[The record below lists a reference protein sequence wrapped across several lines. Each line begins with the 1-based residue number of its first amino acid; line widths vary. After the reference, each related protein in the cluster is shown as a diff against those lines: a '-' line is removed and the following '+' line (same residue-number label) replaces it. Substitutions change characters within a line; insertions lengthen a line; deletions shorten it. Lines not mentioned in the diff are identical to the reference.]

1 MALDFEEGLKQGS
14 TGGLMGLASGTPHGG
29 ALGFAG
35 GFLSGLFGG
44 GGGDGK
50 KRAARMAAKQHKYN
64 KKVWKFNNEER
75 KAKERYNIEGLQ
87 IKKRNDRKNTNF
99 QDRERQKSVDE
110 YNKRETYRYDE
121 NLRAYNK
128 SLETSKKQIGFNA
141 QSANFA
147 RKQQDRYNK
156 ESLQALQFEKDQ
168 MLLDYSMKSAG
179 LEQKKIKLELDNKE
193 EKAELASK
201 RSEQYLEGREK
212 MSVAQRKT
220 QQALVESL
228 EAKGKAQA
236 SGSGRSA
243 AKAMQAAIAKAGVNE
258 ASIADELMFG
268 LEGID
273 IGIDKIAKKSAA
285 MRAQLTLDKILLR
298 EAKENLDAQKDL
310 NKDKISKTK
319 GNIKKFNKSA
329 KQQIN
334 FEKRVA
340 DASARA
346 KVMLMPEMSPL
357 MDNPEKLP
365 RPEYQDV
372 YIGGR
377 PPKPQK
383 FAQYQQS
390 AGTQLINSLPE
401 LLKAGLDIYNSSQ
414 QQGYQQNT
422 NTYDVSGLNITSDFT
437 QSMTPM
443 EFDFSTDVGSYGS
456 DIELSP
462 GDFMNSDTGFT
473 SDELIGYN

>member
-179 LEQKKIKLELDNKE
+179 LEQKKN
-193 EKAELASK
+193 
-201 RSEQYLEGREK
+201 
-212 MSVAQRKT
+212 
-220 QQALVESL
+220 
-228 EAKGKAQA
+228 
-236 SGSGRSA
+236 
-243 AKAMQAAIAKAGVNE
+243 
-258 ASIADELMFG
+258 
-268 LEGID
+268 
-273 IGIDKIAKKSAA
+273 
-285 MRAQLTLDKILLR
+285 
-298 EAKENLDAQKDL
+298 
-310 NKDKISKTK
+310 
-319 GNIKKFNKSA
+319 
-329 KQQIN
+329 QI
-334 FEKRVA
+334 RT
-340 DASARA
+340 R
-346 KVMLMPEMSPL
+346 
-357 MDNPEKLP
+357 
-365 RPEYQDV
+365 
-372 YIGGR
+372 
-377 PPKPQK
+377 
-383 FAQYQQS
+383 
-390 AGTQLINSLPE
+390 
-401 LLKAGLDIYNSSQ
+401 
-414 QQGYQQNT
+414 
-422 NTYDVSGLNITSDFT
+422 
-437 QSMTPM
+437 
-443 EFDFSTDVGSYGS
+443 
-456 DIELSP
+456 
-462 GDFMNSDTGFT
+462 
-473 SDELIGYN
+473 